1 MSFLTIPQNYAPG
14 FVPQRYLYLNDSA
27 AGQLTAQL
35 TDTRTGEEI
44 ASLALH
50 NLWMPEI
57 DVSAFLRRIAAP
69 VPFETGATGLHL
81 PEQRTLTLSMQIGA
95 DQAADRIYLPA
106 TAATEE
112 GEPLTALPN
121 VRLIGAGETD
131 EISFNCHSQASATLS
146 VTTGSGRAD
155 KTYSETG
162 TGVVLFHLNA
172 AAFSNASAFDL
183 TVRIADRTTKLH
195 YEVMQ
200 SSPAG
205 RRVAWLNEKG
215 GIDRY
220 TFPLVEQRDYTVE
233 RNRYRLVESGYVQ
246 SDVACEERLSLG
258 SAYEPAAV
266 LEALARIPAAPAAWI
281 AAAEG
286 WIPIDIVTDTLRIG
300 RQGVLQHL
308 TLEIRA
314 RQKGVRL

>member
-131 EISFNCHSQASATLS
+131 EISFNCHSQVSATLS

-162 TGVVLFHLNA
+162 TGVVLFHLNVHVELQIVHHA
-172 AAFSNASAFDL
+172 GGGHQADVPLKQAVECDLPSLPRNA
-183 TVRIADRTTKLH
+183 VGP
-195 YEVMQ
+195 Q
-200 SSPAG
+200 PA
-205 RRVAWLNEKG
+205 
-215 GIDRY
+215 
-220 TFPLVEQRDYTVE
+220 
-233 RNRYRLVESGYVQ
+233 RLDHHQTQAVGT
-246 SDVACEERLSLG
+246 
-258 SAYEPAAV
+258 AAV
-266 LEALARIPAAPAAWI
+266 QDGSRGGAAL
-281 AAAEG
+281 G
-286 WIPIDIVTDTLRIG
+286 D
-300 RQGVLQHL
+300 
-308 TLEIRA
+308 
-314 RQKGVRL
+314 